1 MGPGFRRDDGK
12 EGKKGMTEIAGK
24 AAVVTGGGSGMGRGI
39 ALQLAKEGARVVVA
53 DIIEAN
59 AEKVAQE
66 IRDRG
71 GEAIGLACDV
81 SDRASVRGMKAK
93 ANEAY
98 GPILIVIP
106 NAGATSFD
114 WIIQVNLMGVLNF
127 IQIFLPDML
136 AAKEGH
142 FVASASVAGFI
153 PTLAPDHVPY
163 TAAKMGII
171 GAMLNLRRELEG
183 TGVESTV
190 FTVASI
196 QSNMGANNSSY
207 RPARFGGPYDEKIEV
222 PANFKPPP
230 RKDPEEV
237 APMVTFAIRNN
248 RPMLISDPVHR
259 KNFNE
264 QYLPIAMQAFDD
276 VDAFYA
282 AKG

>member
-1 MGPGFRRDDGK
+1 
-12 EGKKGMTEIAGK
+12 MTEIAGK

-39 ALQLAKEGARVVVA
+39 ALQLAKEGAKVVVA
-53 DIIEAN
+53 DIIEGN

-66 IRDRG
+66 IRERG
-71 GEAIGLACDV
+71 GEAIAVACDV
-81 SDRASVRGMKAK
+81 SDRASVRALKAR

-106 NAGATSFD
+106 NAGATSFKKMKDISDDEID
-114 WIIQVNLMGVLNF
+114 WIVQVNLMGVLNF
-127 IQIFLPDML
+127 VQIFLPDML
-136 AAKEGH
+136 AAGEGH

-153 PTLAPDHVPY
+153 PSLAPDHVPY

-183 TGVESTV
+183 TGVQSTV

-196 QSNMGANNSSY
+196 QSNMGAANSSY
-207 RPARFGGPYDEKIEV
+207 RPARFGGPYEEAIEV
-222 PANFKPPP
+222 PKNFTPPP

-248 RPMLISDPVHR
+248 RPMLISDPIHR
-259 KNFNE
+259 RNFAE
-264 QYLPIAMQAFDD
+264 QYLPIANQAFDD

-282 AKG
+282 QRS

>member
-1 MGPGFRRDDGK
+1 
-12 EGKKGMTEIAGK
+12 MTEIAGK
-24 AAVVTGGGSGMGRGI
+24 AAIVTGGGSGMGRGI
-39 ALQLAKEGARVVVA
+39 ALQLSKEGAKVVIA

-66 IRDRG
+66 IRDMG
-71 GEAIGLACDV
+71 GEAIALVCDV
-81 SDRASVRGMKAK
+81 SDRASVRAVKAR
-93 ANEAY
+93 ANEAF

-106 NAGATSFD
+106 NAGATSFKKMKDLTDDEID
-114 WIIQVNLMGVLNF
+114 WIVQVNLMGVLNF
-127 IQIFLPDML
+127 VQIFLPDML
-136 AAKEGH
+136 AAGEGH

-196 QSNMGANNSSY
+196 QSNMGPNNSLY
-207 RPARFGGPYDEKIEV
+207 RPARFGGPYQEKIEV
-222 PANFKPPP
+222 PKNFKPAP

-259 KNFNE
+259 RNFAE
-264 QYLPIAMQAFDD
+264 QYLPIAEQAFDD

>member
-1 MGPGFRRDDGK
+1 
-12 EGKKGMTEIAGK
+12 MTEIAGK

-39 ALQLAKEGARVVVA
+39 ALQLAKEGAKVVVA
-53 DIIEAN
+53 DIIAAN
-59 AEKVAQE
+59 AGKVAQE
-66 IRDRG
+66 IRERG

-81 SDRASVRGMKAK
+81 SDRASVRAMKAR

-106 NAGATSFD
+106 NAGATSFKQMKDLDDSEID

-136 AAKEGH
+136 AAGEGH

-183 TGVESTV
+183 TGVQSTV

-196 QSNMGANNSSY
+196 QSNMGANNSTY
-207 RPARFGGPYDEKIEV
+207 RPARFGGPYEEKVSV
-222 PANFKPPP
+222 PANFKPAP

-259 KNFNE
+259 RNFAE
-264 QYLPIAMQAFDD
+264 QYLPIAEQAFDD

-282 AKG
+282 AKT

>member
-1 MGPGFRRDDGK
+1 
-12 EGKKGMTEIAGK
+12 MTEIAGK

-39 ALQLAKEGARVVVA
+39 ALQLAKEGAKVVVA

-81 SDRASVRGMKAK
+81 SDRASVRAMKAK
-93 ANEAY
+93 ANAAY

-106 NAGATSFD
+106 NAGATSFKQMKDIDDSEID

-136 AAKEGH
+136 AAGEGH

-196 QSNMGANNSSY
+196 QSNMGANNSTY
-207 RPARFGGPYDEKIEV
+207 RPARFGGPYEEKIEI
-222 PANFKPPP
+222 PANFKPAP

-237 APMVTFAIRNN
+237 APMVTFAIRHN
-248 RPMLISDPVHR
+248 RPMLISDPIHR
-259 KNFNE
+259 KNFEE

>member
-1 MGPGFRRDDGK
+1 M
-12 EGKKGMTEIAGK
+12 
-24 AAVVTGGGSGMGRGI
+24 VTGGGSGLGRGI
-39 ALQLAKEGARVVVA
+39 ALQLASEGARVVIA

-81 SDRASVRGMKAK
+81 SDRASVRALKAR
-93 ANEAY
+93 ANEIY

-106 NAGATSFD
+106 NAGATSFKQMKDLTDDEID
-114 WIIQVNLMGVLNF
+114 WIVQVNLMGVLNF
-127 IQIFLPDML
+127 VQIFLPDML
-136 AAKEGH
+136 AAGEGH

-163 TAAKMGII
+163 SAAKMGII

-183 TGVESTV
+183 TGVQSTV

-196 QSNMGANNSSY
+196 QSNMGKGNSSY
-207 RPARFGGPYDEKIEV
+207 RPARFGGPYEEAIEI
-222 PANFKPPP
+222 PKNFKPAP
-230 RKDPEEV
+230 RKDPEDV
-237 APMVTFAIRNN
+237 APLVTFAIRNN

-259 KNFNE
+259 RNFAE
-264 QYLPIAMQAFDD
+264 QYLPIANQAFDD
-276 VDAFYA
+276 CDAFFDG
-282 AKG
+282 KN

>member
-1 MGPGFRRDDGK
+1 
-12 EGKKGMTEIAGK
+12 MTEIAGK

-71 GEAIGLACDV
+71 GEAIALGCDV
-81 SDRASVRGMKAK
+81 SDRASVRAMKAK
-93 ANEAY
+93 ANAAY

-106 NAGATSFD
+106 NAGATSFKRMKDVDDTEID

-136 AAKEGH
+136 AAGEGH

-183 TGVESTV
+183 TGVQSAV

-196 QSNMGANNSSY
+196 QSNMGANNSTY

-222 PANFKPPP
+222 PKNFTPPP

-248 RPMLISDPVHR
+248 RPMLISDPIHR
-259 KNFNE
+259 KNFEE

-282 AKG
+282 AKTGA